1 MGKAKGQA
9 TLWKIFARQI
19 MGLGS
24 VLRAREERA
33 HISKWETN
41 NPVLNGEDQTGQ
53 LVAEPWS
60 AGSR

>member
-1 MGKAKGQA
+1 
-9 TLWKIFARQI
+9 